1 MTIKRL
7 ARICTLFISVLLA
20 SFCTSQSSYS
30 TSFINGVLVGDAT
43 PGCLAASGT
52 RSCWLPIST
61 APPITQISSA
71 GDQTFGLDAGGTV
84 WNLPLQSHTW
94 QSMAYSPMAQIVA
107 LPGGNLYGLQLDATF
122 CAAPEMRAF
131 QYTAGATDFVK
142 LGFCAV
148 NIGAAPDGT
157 LYRIRSSGN
166 VSHLVNGTWISDPSA
181 GGNGTPVK
189 IVAGSVR
196 NVWILT
202 STGVLK
208 VLDYAGTNTFVVT
221 AGIVSDITTSGDP
234 LENTAET
241 YVVGTSIVTNDVYK
255 YSSNTNALNGTWTLL
270 KGVEALNKIS
280 SGNHYTLVGLSTST
294 HSVYHFQPM
303 RLTMTAGVTG
313 NYNCHVFPNGQ
324 CPQGAYHTATVNAHF
339 NVGGNSSSGT
349 ASGLPQTTLSAYA
362 YPFTDDCD
370 PIMGVFEFSS
380 PGPACRITASSG
392 VSCSAMGS
400 IYSTVISGSITDYF
414 EVATTLAARVTPV
427 AGYNCTTSRILG
439 IENCT
444 WDVVPNCTTGST
456 PPTWIPTAIT
466 DSTPP
471 LAAWWSVAGCVHS
484 GTGQPWVC
492 AGLPGGALKTPQTTP
507 GICTKLYN

>member
-392 VSCSAMGS
+392 VIMQRDGIHILYC
-400 IYSTVISGSITDYF
+400 YQRQYTRITLKLLVRWLQ
-414 EVATTLAARVTPV
+414 ELLQWQGITALR
-427 AGYNCTTSRILG
+427 AGYLVLRIVLGTLCQTAPQEAHRPLGYLPPKPTVRLRLPRGGRLQVAFTPALGSR
-439 IENCT
+439 
-444 WDVVPNCTTGST
+444 
-456 PPTWIPTAIT
+456 
-466 DSTPP
+466 
-471 LAAWWSVAGCVHS
+471 GCVRAYPEGH
-484 GTGQPWVC
+484 
-492 AGLPGGALKTPQTTP
+492 
-507 GICTKLYN
+507 